1 MVEKKDRE
9 GKEKSRGGR
18 AERRGAQTGGLSRA
32 NPTMRFAF
40 LCTGVVRNF
49 AVARVFRPG
58 CFSGTRRKTGGH
70 FKFIRRFRR
79 GPSLVDRKGQRDGAA
94 IYRRFPAPH
103 AVVLRNYFPCPVPLG
118 VDQSVHGAKFLNGAG
133 RVMSLKFGRDYP
145 CKLKKISICTR
156 KSHGNESFHR
166 AAIRFELIRFFSK
179 VCLRLSPPRI
189 PMIDNNREN

>member
-1 MVEKKDRE
+1 MSSEI
-9 GKEKSRGGR
+9 SRWRGFLGR
-18 AERRGAQTGGLSRA
+18 AAFRA
-32 NPTMRFAF
+32 RDEKPAVILNS
-40 LCTGVVRNF
+40 LDDSEGVH
-49 AVARVFRPG
+49 PWWM
-58 CFSGTRRKTGGH
+58 
-70 FKFIRRFRR
+70 
-79 GPSLVDRKGQRDGAA
+79 VDRKGQRDGAA

-133 RVMSLKFGRDYP
+133 RVMGLKFGRDYP

-156 KSHGNESFHR
+156 KSHGNELFHR

-189 PMIDNNREN
+189 PMIDKNREN